1 MRKRIFRI
9 QTISVYIST
18 TLVLLLLGIMG
29 ITMVGAH
36 SLSESVKQN
45 ITLSVIINKNTAE
58 KAIIKM
64 KKEVD
69 KLPAIKESRY
79 ISKDEALAEEKKA
92 LGTDPTELLGYN
104 PFEAS
109 LEISLNSEYSNSDSI
124 AVLKEKLEK
133 RAEVKEVAFQKE
145 LLDTINSN
153 IHRIG
158 VAMLVLFIML
168 TLISWSLISNL
179 VRLSIYSKRFL
190 LHTMKLVG
198 ATWSFIRR
206 PFIMSNMWIG
216 LLSGILSNILLA
228 SGLYVAQQKEPAIM
242 TLMPLEN
249 LLAVGVIVILFG
261 MIICTL
267 CAYLSVNR
275 FLRMRSND
283 LYFI

>member
-1 MRKRIFRI
+1 MKKSTFKV

-18 TLVLLLLGIMG
+18 TLVLLLLGVMG
-29 ITMVGAH
+29 ITLVGAK
-36 SLSESVKQN
+36 SLSENVKQN
-45 ITLSVIINKNTAE
+45 LTVSVIINKNTQE
-58 KAIIKM
+58 KTILKM

-69 KLPAIKESRY
+69 RLPAVKQSRY
-79 ISKDEALAEEKKA
+79 ISRDEALAEEKIA

-109 LEISLNSEYSNSDSI
+109 LELTLNPEYSNSDSI
-124 AVLKEKLEK
+124 AVLEKHLSD
-133 RAEVKEVAFQKE
+133 RSEVKEVAFQKE
-145 LLDTINSN
+145 LLDTINNN
-153 IHRIG
+153 IHRVGIM
-158 VAMLVLFIML
+158 MLALFVML

-198 ATWSFIRR
+198 ATWAFIRR
-206 PFIMSNMWIG
+206 PFIRNNMWIG
-216 LLSGILSNILLA
+216 IMSGVMADILLA
-228 SGLYVAQQKEPAIM
+228 AGIYLVYQKEPAII
-242 TLMPLEN
+242 TLMPMEG
-249 LLAVGVIVILFG
+249 LALVGIVVILFG
-261 MIICTL
+261 MTICTL

>member
-216 LLSGILSNILLA
+216 LLSGILSNILL
-228 SGLYVAQQKEPAIM
+228 L
-242 TLMPLEN
+242 
-249 LLAVGVIVILFG
+249 
-261 MIICTL
+261 
-267 CAYLSVNR
+267 
-275 FLRMRSND
+275 FLRAKFNNAM
-283 LYFI
+283 

>member
-1 MRKRIFRI
+1 MKRRVFKV

-29 ITMVGAH
+29 IMIVGAK

-45 ITLSVIINKNTAE
+45 LTLSVIINKNTKE
-58 KAIIKM
+58 KAILKM
-64 KKEVD
+64 QKEIE
-69 KLPAIKESRY
+69 KMPAVKESRY
-79 ISKDEALAEEKKA
+79 ISKDEALAEEKEA

-109 LEISLNSEYSNSDSI
+109 LEIKLNNEYSNSDSI
-124 AVLKEKLEK
+124 AILQKKLEK
-133 RAEVKEVAFQKE
+133 RSEVKEVAFQKE

-158 VAMLVLFIML
+158 VMMLVLFVML

-198 ATWSFIRR
+198 ATWAFIRR
-206 PFIMSNMWIG
+206 PFIMSNMRIG
-216 LLSGILSNILLA
+216 LFSGIMANALLA
-228 SGLYVAQQKEPAIM
+228 FMLYMIHQSEPAIT
-242 TLMPLEN
+242 TLMPWDN
-249 LLAVGVIVILFG
+249 LLLVGLVVIAFG
-261 MIICTL
+261 MAICTL

>member
-153 IHRIG
+153 IHKIG

-249 LLAVGVIVILFG
+249 LLAVGAIVILFG

>member
-1 MRKRIFRI
+1 MKKSTFKV

-18 TLVLLLLGIMG
+18 TLVLLLLGVMG
-29 ITMVGAH
+29 ITLVGAK
-36 SLSESVKQN
+36 SLSENVKQN
-45 ITLSVIINKNTAE
+45 LTVSVIINKNIQE
-58 KAIIKM
+58 KAILKM

-69 KLPAIKESRY
+69 RLPAVKQSRY
-79 ISKDEALAEEKKA
+79 ISRDEALAEEKIA

-109 LEISLNSEYSNSDSI
+109 LELTLNPEYSNSDSI
-124 AVLKEKLEK
+124 AVLEKHLSD
-133 RAEVKEVAFQKE
+133 RSEVKEVAFQKE
-145 LLDTINSN
+145 LLDTINNN
-153 IHRIG
+153 IHRVGIM
-158 VAMLVLFIML
+158 MLALFVML

-198 ATWSFIRR
+198 ATWAFIRR
-206 PFIMSNMWIG
+206 PFIRNNMWIG
-216 LLSGILSNILLA
+216 IMSGGMADILLA
-228 SGLYVAQQKEPAIM
+228 AGIYLVYQKEPAII
-242 TLMPLEN
+242 TLMPMEG
-249 LLAVGVIVILFG
+249 LALVGIVVILFG
-261 MIICTL
+261 MTICTL

>member
-1 MRKRIFRI
+1 MKKSTFKV

-18 TLVLLLLGIMG
+18 TLVLLLLGVMG
-29 ITMVGAH
+29 ITLVGAK
-36 SLSESVKQN
+36 SLSENVKQN
-45 ITLSVIINKNTAE
+45 LTVSVIINKNTQE
-58 KAIIKM
+58 KAILKM

-69 KLPAIKESRY
+69 RLPAVKQSRY
-79 ISKDEALAEEKKA
+79 ISRDEALAEEKIA

-109 LEISLNSEYSNSDSI
+109 LELTLNPEYSNSDSI
-124 AVLKEKLEK
+124 AVLEKHLSD
-133 RAEVKEVAFQKE
+133 RSEVKEVAFQKE
-145 LLDTINSN
+145 LLDTINNN
-153 IHRIG
+153 IHRVGIM
-158 VAMLVLFIML
+158 MLALFVML

-198 ATWSFIRR
+198 ATWAFIRR
-206 PFIMSNMWIG
+206 PFIRNNMWIG
-216 LLSGILSNILLA
+216 IMSGVMADILLA
-228 SGLYVAQQKEPAIM
+228 ASIYLVYQKEPAII
-242 TLMPLEN
+242 TLMPMEG
-249 LLAVGVIVILFG
+249 LALVGIVVILFG
-261 MIICTL
+261 MTICTL

>member
-1 MRKRIFRI
+1 MRKRIFKI

-249 LLAVGVIVILFG
+249 LLAVGAIVILFG

>member
-1 MRKRIFRI
+1 MKKSTFKV

-18 TLVLLLLGIMG
+18 TLVLLLLGVMG
-29 ITMVGAH
+29 ITLVGAK
-36 SLSESVKQN
+36 SLSENVKQN
-45 ITLSVIINKNTAE
+45 LTVSVIINKNTQE
-58 KAIIKM
+58 KAILKM

-69 KLPAIKESRY
+69 RLPAVKQSRY
-79 ISKDEALAEEKKA
+79 ISRDEALAEEKIA

-109 LEISLNSEYSNSDSI
+109 LELTLNPEYSNSDSI
-124 AVLKEKLEK
+124 AVLEKHLSD
-133 RAEVKEVAFQKE
+133 RSEVKEVAFQKE
-145 LLDTINSN
+145 LLDTINNN
-153 IHRIG
+153 IHRVGIM
-158 VAMLVLFIML
+158 MLALFVML

-198 ATWSFIRR
+198 ATWAFIRR
-206 PFIMSNMWIG
+206 PFIRNNMWIG
-216 LLSGILSNILLA
+216 IMSGVMADILLA
-228 SGLYVAQQKEPAIM
+228 AGIYLVYQKEPAII
-242 TLMPLEN
+242 TLMPMEG
-249 LLAVGVIVILFG
+249 LALVGIVVILFG
-261 MIICTL
+261 MTICTL

>member
-109 LEISLNSEYSNSDSI
+109 LEISLNS
-124 AVLKEKLEK
+124 
-133 RAEVKEVAFQKE
+133 
-145 LLDTINSN
+145 
-153 IHRIG
+153 
-158 VAMLVLFIML
+158 
-168 TLISWSLISNL
+168 
-179 VRLSIYSKRFL
+179 
-190 LHTMKLVG
+190 
-198 ATWSFIRR
+198 
-206 PFIMSNMWIG
+206 
-216 LLSGILSNILLA
+216 
-228 SGLYVAQQKEPAIM
+228 
-242 TLMPLEN
+242 
-249 LLAVGVIVILFG
+249 
-261 MIICTL
+261 
-267 CAYLSVNR
+267 
-275 FLRMRSND
+275 
-283 LYFI
+283 